1 MNTNDNNK
9 ATHDEDNI
17 VADCLFCKV
26 IRNET
31 PSTKIYE
38 DDETLAFLNIFPHTR
53 GHMLIIPKNHHENIY
68 DLPVETWCRMN
79 ITAQK
84 IAIAIKNAL
93 SADGINVIMNNER
106 TAHQVIFH
114 AYLHIIPRYNDFT
127 EEKYEYTENEMADVA
142 KEIQEVV

>member
-1 MNTNDNNK
+1 MNTNDNK
-9 ATHDEDNI
+9 ETHDDDQI
-17 VADCLFCKV
+17 MADCLFCKV

-68 DLPVETWCRMN
+68 STPVETWCRMN

-84 IAIAIKNAL
+84 MAIAMKNAL
-93 SADGINVIMNNER
+93 SADGMNIIMNNEP
-106 TAHQVIFH
+106 TAGQVIFH
-114 AYLHIIPRYNDFT
+114 DHLHIIPRYNDFT
-127 EEKYEYTENEMADVA
+127 EEKYVYAENETNDVA
-142 KEIQEVV
+142 KELQAVL